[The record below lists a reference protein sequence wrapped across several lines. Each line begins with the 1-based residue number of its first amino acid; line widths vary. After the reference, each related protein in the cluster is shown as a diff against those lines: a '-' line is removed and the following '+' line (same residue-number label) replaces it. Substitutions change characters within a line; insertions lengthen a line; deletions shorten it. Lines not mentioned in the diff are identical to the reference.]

1 MKTFK
6 ITLVLILSVL
16 FLKADENLAPNNSFE
31 NHTNLVGHRP
41 NEFGQFDVAL

>member
-1 MKTFK
+1 MRNFF
-6 ITLVLILSVL
+6 ILIFTIQSIIC
-16 FLKADENLAPNNSFE
+16 FAQGNLAPNNSFE